1 MIKHNSNSMVL
12 KGIHKIRKEISK
24 KTNTMTAEEE
34 INYWHQMVEKGLKES
49 GFRLTST
56 PQGKKILRET
66 K

>member
-12 KGIHKIRKEISK
+12 KEIHKIRKEISK

-34 INYWHQMVEKGLKES
+34 INYWHQMVEEGLKES
-49 GFRLTST
+49 GFRLIIT